1 MLAQKAIEI
10 LPNIMSNF
18 AQGYSTIGKMTIV
31 GGSGDETNVATRM
44 AGENAKAMSA
54 NFEIVKSATG
64 VDLQSMLNSS
74 LQGKALAEGLNHGR
88 DVGVVPNSTYGST
101 PEQGSSTVETPNE
114 DTSGE

>member
-1 MLAQKAIEI
+1 MKLKLALLNRNREVMLAQKAIEI

-31 GGSGDETNVATRM
+31 GGSGNETNVATRM

-64 VDLQSMLNSS
+64 VDLQSMLKFKLTRKGSGRRTQSWKRRRCSS
-74 LQGKALAEGLNHGR
+74 
-88 DVGVVPNSTYGST
+88 
-101 PEQGSSTVETPNE
+101 
-114 DTSGE
+114 